1 MVFGERGKGR
11 WRRGRTD
18 SVPLNHN
25 NPSSFWSFWSFWSIL
40 FLWEGLLLLALFSFL
55 GTPLGSIALT
65 QHSFLLCFLSLH
77 LHGQ

>member
-1 MVFGERGKGR
+1 MVFGERGKRR

-18 SVPLNHN
+18 RVPLNHN
-25 NPSSFWSFWSFWSIL
+25 NPSSFWSFWSIP
-40 FLWEGLLLLALFSFL
+40 FLWEGLLLLALLSFL
-55 GTPLGSIALT
+55 RSPLGSIALT